1 MKLNLLNI
9 IQSLLLSGSVW
20 VLLAND
26 VKAQET
32 KLQGRDIQQSISP
45 LQKLESQE
53 LESQKLVQ
61 SLQPNSQSI
70 PNVVEVTG
78 VKLNQTDKGI
88 EVILETNA
96 AQGLQVSNQNKDK
109 NLIADIVGAQ
119 LRLSTGNTFS
129 QENPIQGIT
138 SVTLTNQDAKTIRLI
153 VVGEVNIP
161 QVKLF
166 DSKEGLI
173 FALTPAVSSA
183 EAQPKPETDKPR
195 AQQPQPEKPKPGS
208 DEPIELTVT
217 GEQDGYLVP
226 NSTTGTRTDTPL
238 RDVPQSVQV
247 IPREV
252 LRDQQ
257 VTRLDEA
264 LRNSSGVVG
273 NTTEGESFRFS
284 IRGFERANI
293 LRDGF
298 NVSASDS
305 LARSGISALTE
316 TANLEQIEILKG
328 PASILYGE
336 INPGGIINAVTKKP
350 LSTPLYEV
358 ELQGGSRSFFRPRI
372 DFSGPLTSDGK
383 LLYRLN
389 ALYQNDE
396 GFRDFDQNI
405 ERQFISPVVTWKI
418 SDRTDITFELEYLN
432 DKRPYDTGLLAFGN
446 GIIDI
451 PRDRIVNEPDDSQEQ
466 DLLNTGYTLEHRFS
480 ENWKLRN
487 AFRYTRFERSGSLT
501 TPIGFDEATGIVT
514 RADSLIESFKENY
527 ALQTNIVGNFST
539 GAIKHN
545 LLFGVDLSRTT
556 ADLLTEV
563 NFTPLRLDIFNP
575 VYGVSRNRSQLIA
588 GIDDFTKTEKLG
600 IYLQDLV
607 EISDNFKLLA
617 GLRYDTVKQD
627 QDENPN
633 ARNPQGGERSQNP
646 DAFTPR
652 LGVVY
657 QPIPEVSLYASY
669 SRSFTPNT
677 GVTADGDF
685 LKPEEGEGYE
695 IGIKS
700 ELVKDRLFA
709 TLAYYDITK
718 KNIAS
723 PDPNFPVFSNIFV
736 PSGEQRSRGIELD
749 VTGQILPGWNILASY
764 SYIDAEVTEDNNIP
778 VGNRLVGIPK
788 YSASLWTTYRFQ
800 KGDLEGLGLGIGFNY
815 VGNRKG
821 DLENSF
827 DLGSY
832 FLTNAA
838 IFYECENWRAA
849 LNFKNIFDVDYVQG
863 TPFSRLRNIEA
874 GEPFTVIGS
883 ISFRF

>member
-32 KLQGRDIQQSISP
+32 NLQGRDTQQSILP
-45 LQKLESQE
+45 LQE

-61 SLQPNSQSI
+61 SLQPNSETI

-88 EVILETNA
+88 EIILETTA
-96 AQGLQVSNQNKDK
+96 AQKLKVSNQSKDR
-109 NLIADIVGAQ
+109 NFIADITGAQ
-119 LRLSTGNTFS
+119 LRLLNDNKFS
-129 QENPIQGIT
+129 QDNPIEGII
-138 SVTLTNQDAKTIRLI
+138 SVTLTNQNANTVRLT

-173 FALTPAVSSA
+173 FALTPVVSSA
-183 EAQPKPETDKPR
+183 EAQPKPETDKPK
-195 AQQPQPEKPKPGS
+195 AQQPQPDKPKPGS
-208 DEPIELTVT
+208 DEPIELVVT

-257 VTRLDEA
+257 VTRFDEA
-264 LRNSSGVVG
+264 LRNSSGVIG
-273 NTTEGESFRFS
+273 DTNEGAGFRFS
-284 IRGFERANI
+284 IRGFERANV

-298 NVSASDS
+298 NTSASDNF
-305 LARSGISALTE
+305 ARSGISALTE

-336 INPGGIINAVTKKP
+336 INPGGVINAVTKKP

-396 GFRDFDQNI
+396 GFREFDQNI

-432 DKRPYDTGLLAFGN
+432 DKRPYDTGLLAFGD

-451 PRDRIVNEPDDSQEQ
+451 PRDRIANEPDDSQEQ

-487 AFRYTRFERSGSLT
+487 AFRYTRLERSGSLA
-501 TPIGFDEATGIVT
+501 TPINFNEATGIVT
-514 RADSLIESFKENY
+514 RGDALVERFKENY
-527 ALQTNIVGNFST
+527 ALQTNVVGNFST

-556 ADLLTEV
+556 ANLLTEV
-563 NFTPLRLDIFNP
+563 NFTPLQLDIFNP
-575 VYGVSRNRSQLIA
+575 VYGVSRDRSQLVA
-588 GIDDFTKTEKLG
+588 GIDDFTKTERLG

-617 GLRYDTVKQD
+617 GLRYDTVKQE
-627 QDENPN
+627 QDENSN
-633 ARNPQGGERSQNP
+633 LRNPTGAERSQNP

-657 QPIPEVSLYASY
+657 QPIPEISLYGSY

-677 GVTADGDF
+677 GVTANGDF
-685 LKPEEGEGYE
+685 LEPEEGEGYE

-723 PDPNFPVFSNIFV
+723 PDPNFPIPSNIVV
-736 PSGEQRSRGIELD
+736 PTGEQRSRGIELD
-749 VTGQILPGWNILASY
+749 VTGQILPGWKILASY
-764 SYIDAEVTEDNNIP
+764 SYIDAKVTEDNVTP
-778 VGNRLVGIPK
+778 VGNRLVGIPEH
-788 YSASLWTTYRFQ
+788 SASLWTTYTFQ

-821 DLENSF
+821 DLANSF

-838 IFYECENWRAA
+838 IFYDRENWRAA
-849 LNFKNIFDVDYVQG
+849 LNFKNIFDIDYVQG
-863 TPFSRLRNIEA
+863 APFSRFRNIEA